1 MLFRLFCVLFNSENR
16 GNLGLFYASRYLI
29 MDIMRY
35 WNSAAI
41 AIMEGTIY
49 SK

>member
-1 MLFRLFCVLFNSENR
+1 
-16 GNLGLFYASRYLI
+16 

-41 AIMEGTIY
+41 AIMEDTTY
-49 SK
+49 SKYEKGWENAG